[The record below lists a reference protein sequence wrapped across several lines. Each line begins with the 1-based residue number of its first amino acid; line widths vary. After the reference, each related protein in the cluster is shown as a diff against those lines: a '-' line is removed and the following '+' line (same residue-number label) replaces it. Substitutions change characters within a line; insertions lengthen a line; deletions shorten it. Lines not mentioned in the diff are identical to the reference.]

1 MSDILASIRRTL
13 EADDEALADHIY
25 RRERARKAEIAA
37 SEELL
42 QESGDAAAREVD
54 RAVRRLEAFH
64 EASVERHNASSLHM
78 QHGET
83 DAPNEP
89 ALRAAKD
96 ESTGAVAADAEEDRI
111 WADLDRLLSTAQGAF
126 SKETAHPKRT
136 PRVKPVE
143 RHAVETPVAAVEPN
157 AAAIGRDPNPQPQTG
172 DAAQG
177 AVEPPPAASPAKLAA
192 AKAPERP
199 IAKPAPAKSVEKAK
213 EPIALP
219 DSGRRKTV
227 LSRVAAAVKK
237 ETVKRLS
244 ETPPQKG
251 APSAEIQA
259 LLSGQAPHR
268 QPPARLRRPIE
279 PKGETPSAPE
289 DADALDQ
296 AEAQRLEM
304 LDLTSDAALPATD
317 TVLQLTTPIEGE
329 PVHPA
334 QDGVGKRL
342 LNRASEEAA
351 AKAFEA
357 LADPDG
363 PAAKAILQRIQRS
376 DDAQSPGRLDM
387 IAADTLKPMLSDW
400 LDENLPNL
408 CTRLVREEL
417 SKARKP

>member
-64 EASVERHNASSLHM
+64 EASVERHNASSLPVR
-78 QHGET
+78 HGES
-83 DAPNEP
+83 DALNKP
-89 ALRAAKD
+89 AHRAAID
-96 ESTGAVAADAEEDRI
+96 ESGGAADAEEDRI

-126 SKETAHPKRT
+126 SKETAHPKRA
-136 PRVKPVE
+136 RVVQPVE
-143 RHAVETPVAAVEPN
+143 RHAVEAPVAAVEPN
-157 AAAIGRDPNPQPQTG
+157 AAPIGRDPIPQPQTG

-177 AVEPPPAASPAKLAA
+177 AVEPPPAASSAKLEA

-268 QPPARLRRPIE
+268 QPPARLRRPVE
-279 PKGETPSAPE
+279 PKSETPSAPE

-317 TVLQLTTPIEGE
+317 SVLQLTTPIEGE

-334 QDGVGKRL
+334 QDGAGKRL

-363 PAAKAILQRIQRS
+363 PAAKAILQRIQGS

-408 CTRLVREEL
+408 ITRLVREEL